1 MQAKLQLGEYN
12 VMVAVSPSWSLELHF
27 NFIVMLKKSYSKYI
41 FIYLFIISLSN
52 CSLPEKKDKIISKLF
67 SEQNSVF
74 TNNLPYSH
82 RKNEW
87 NSISSGKNEIL
98 FFSIKNKTFIKK
110 INISTIVNNFN
121 DKIDSIT
128 IITNNGIVGVFD
140 INNEIL
146 IEDSINI
153 LMIKINDTKN
163 SKFINAYKNGI
174 NFKLDNNNK
183 LKVAIEK
190 IFFFK
195 NDTEKYI
202 FCTSKPFFSKK
213 IENSY
218 FFIDKK
224 FIDYT
229 NTPKSIIL
237 NSDFTFTFFNE
248 INDKENIVFGNWKF
262 VNNEKTKIKLI
273 GEMYSATYKDL
284 VKSEFNDIISI
295 SESNIFGNKIGIIY
309 IDFPGDSFINL
320 LDLDSTF
327 VLDIRYATTNNFT
340 NTILYNCEKSL
351 LRYNV
356 AKDLVK
362 ANSIFKEQGFRI
374 KIFDAYRP
382 RSVQY
387 KMWEAC
393 PNINFIAPPDKGS
406 IHNRGGAVD
415 LTLVDSIGNQLDMG
429 TPYDFLGYRAYTT
442 NFDLPDTILNNRLLM
457 QTVLYQYGFNKIRT
471 EWWHFSHRTCMKYEL
486 EDFPLPCEK

>member
-1 MQAKLQLGEYN
+1 MILKYKYIII
-12 VMVAVSPSWSLELHF
+12 
-27 NFIVMLKKSYSKYI
+27 FIVFLSSCNFDSKQ
-41 FIYLFIISLSN
+41 
-52 CSLPEKKDKIISKLF
+52 DKIATNIYTKTKSIFTDNKPYNSK
-67 SEQNSVF
+67 
-74 TNNLPYSH
+74 NN
-82 RKNEW
+82 KW

-98 FFSIKNKTFIKK
+98 FFSLKNKTFIKK
-110 INISTIVNNFN
+110 INIATIVNNFN
-121 DKIDSIT
+121 DKIESVT
-128 IITNNGIVGVFD
+128 IITNNGILGIFNP
-140 INNEIL
+140 NNEIL

-163 SKFINAYKNGI
+163 SKFINAYKNGT

-183 LKVAIEK
+183 SKVAIEK

-195 NDTEKYI
+195 SNTEKYI
-202 FCTSKPFFSKK
+202 FCTNKSFFSKK
-213 IENSY
+213 NQNSN

-237 NSDFTFTFFNE
+237 NSDYTFTFFNK
-248 INDKENIVFGNWKF
+248 INDKENIVLGKWKF
-262 VNNEKTKIKLI
+262 INNEKTKIQLT
-273 GEMYSATYKDL
+273 GEMYSASNSDL
-284 VKSEFNDIISI
+284 IKSEFSDIISI
-295 SESNIFGNKIGIIY
+295 SESNIFGDKIGIIH
-309 IDFPGDSFINL
+309 IDFPGDSFVNL

-340 NTILYNCEKSL
+340 NTILYDCEKSL

-393 PNINFIAPPDKGS
+393 PNINFVAPPDKGS
-406 IHNRGGAVD
+406 IHNRGGAID
-415 LTLVDSIGNQLDMG
+415 LTLIDSIGNQLDMG

-442 NFDLPDTILNNRLLM
+442 NFNLPDTIMNNRLLM
-457 QTVLYQYGFNKIRT
+457 QTVLYECGFNKIKT

-486 EDFPLPCEK
+486 EDFPLPCQ